1 MEPIKNL
8 IFFFHFKGRVKIMD
22 QITTN
27 QKKAIE
33 KSEQLTANTNNFIIN
48 VSELLNQTKK

>member
-1 MEPIKNL
+1 
-8 IFFFHFKGRVKIMD
+8 MD